1 MHISSF
7 TPAASAA
14 YAAFERRSSPVAAGA
29 ASQGKVTGDADS
41 VTISAAAR
49 QAASAERTGALAAS
63 GQARAAGDY
72 PVEMYQLP
80 KWYADYGFELSSQ
93 PGGGGDWL
101 AERYPQAAAASSA
114 ERAEYSA
121 LIQGHYQA
129 VLAENGVEGVAAHYA
144 ATILDPD
151 SSEAL
156 RRQMVERIR
165 GDDRL
170 LELMPKM
177 GKPIP

>member
-1 MHISSF
+1 MHIGSF
-7 TPAASAA
+7 TPAAGVA
-14 YAAFERRSSPVAAGA
+14 YAASSSRSSPVAAGVASPDKATA
-29 ASQGKVTGDADS
+29 AADS

-49 QAASAERTGALAAS
+49 QAASTERAAALAAS
-63 GQARAAGDY
+63 GETGATGDY

-80 KWYADYGFELSSQ
+80 KWYADYGFQLPTQ
-93 PGGGGDWL
+93 PGSRGDWFS
-101 AERYPQAAAASSA
+101 ERYPQAAAASSA
-114 ERAEYSA
+114 ERAEYST
-121 LIQGHYQA
+121 LVQGHYQT

-170 LELMPKM
+170 LELLPKM

>member
-1 MHISSF
+1 MHIGSF

-49 QAASAERTGALAAS
+49 QAASAGRTGAIAAS

-93 PGGGGDWL
+93 PGGGDWL

>member
-1 MHISSF
+1 MHIGSF

-14 YAAFERRSSPVAAGA
+14 YAAFDRRSSPVAAGA

-41 VTISAAAR
+41 VTISAAAL

-63 GQARAAGDY
+63 GQARAAGAY

>member
-1 MHISSF
+1 MHIGSF
-7 TPAASAA
+7 TPAAGVA
-14 YAAFERRSSPVAAGA
+14 YAASSSRSSPVAAAA
-29 ASQGKVTGDADS
+29 ASYGKVTDGADS

-49 QAASAERTGALAAS
+49 QAASAERAGALAAS
-63 GQARAAGDY
+63 GEAGAAGDY

-80 KWYADYGFELSSQ
+80 KWYADYGFQLPTQ
-93 PGGGGDWL
+93 PGSRGDWF
-101 AERYPQAAAASSA
+101 AESYPQAAAASSA
-114 ERAEYSA
+114 ERAEYST
-121 LIQGHYQA
+121 LIQEHYQA
-129 VLAENGVEGVAAHYA
+129 VLAENGVKGVAAHYA
-144 ATILDPD
+144 ATILDQD

>member
-1 MHISSF
+1 MHIGSF